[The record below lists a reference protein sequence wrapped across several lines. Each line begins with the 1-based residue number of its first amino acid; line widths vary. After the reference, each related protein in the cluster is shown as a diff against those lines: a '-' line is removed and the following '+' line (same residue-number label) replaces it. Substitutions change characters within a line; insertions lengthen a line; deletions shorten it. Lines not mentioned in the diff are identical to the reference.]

1 MCTLSLA
8 HGDFNVFAGAGSLI
22 SSNMVL
28 SLASGVSK
36 FRGGAADKT
45 GQTGAGQRENKIVS
59 CSVSVS
65 NLIDFRDSPLNSG
78 SCEKDGGNLTVIC
91 GDVNLLKKGPGRQD
105 RRVSNILIHPEFDPN
120 TLIND
125 FAVLVLEQPFEMTEY
140 VGVVCLPDPEL
151 QAEDSVKVILIY
163 KIRLAVLITKGCF
176 RK

>member
-36 FRGGAADKT
+36 FRAGAADKP
-45 GQTGAGQRENKIVS
+45 GQTGSRSKENKTFS
-59 CSVSVS
+59 CFVSVS

-78 SCEKDGGNLTVIC
+78 PCDKDGGNLTVVC
-91 GDVNLLKKGPGRQD
+91 GDVNLLKRGPGRQD

-125 FAVLVLEQPFEMTEY
+125 FAVLVLDQPFELTEY
-140 VGVVCLPDPEL
+140 VGTVCLPDPEL
-151 QAEDSVKVILIY
+151 QAEDSLKV
-163 KIRLAVLITKGCF
+163 T
-176 RK
+176 